1 MTRARGGNLVRLA
14 FDGPGATAG
23 WHAEHHALAQLLSTG
38 QSLAV
43 HAYAVEPYEYEL
55 VVAYADG
62 RRVGGER
69 VRYDEVEVSDE
80 EALDDALFAKLQSRW
95 PLGHLAQVVGLTRQE
110 LLALRRHPA
119 LQRIEL
125 PGR

>member
-1 MTRARGGNLVRLA
+1 VVRLA
-14 FDGPGATAG
+14 YDGPGATAS
-23 WHAEHHALAQLLSTG
+23 WHAQHHALAQLLSTG

-43 HAYAVEPYEYEL
+43 HAYTIEPYEYEE

-69 VRYDEVEVSDE
+69 VRYDEVEVSDD

-95 PLGHLAQVVGLTRQE
+95 PLGHLAQVVGLSRNE
-110 LLALRRHPA
+110 LLALRKHPA
-119 LQRIEL
+119 LERIAL
-125 PGR
+125 